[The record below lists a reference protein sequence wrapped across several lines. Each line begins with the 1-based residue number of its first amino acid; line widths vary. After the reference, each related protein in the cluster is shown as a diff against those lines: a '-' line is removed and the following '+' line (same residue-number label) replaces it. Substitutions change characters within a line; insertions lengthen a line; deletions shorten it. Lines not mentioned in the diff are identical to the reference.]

1 MSNLFGIKMVLPAK
15 AKNKL
20 STGSGTKFY
29 LVDEAGEATPIE
41 LKSIS
46 SFSLPETG
54 ADNILSITITLPL
67 LDVGYDIATTAE
79 EIRKK
84 LAELSK

>member
-1 MSNLFGIKMVLPAK
+1 MSNLYGIKMVLPAV

-20 STGSGTKFY
+20 ASAARTKFY
-29 LVDEAGEATPIE
+29 MVDEAGESVPVE
-41 LKSIS
+41 LKNVT
-46 SFSLPETG
+46 SFSVPETG

-67 LDVGYDIATTAE
+67 LDVGYDIAYTAE

-84 LAELSK
+84 LSELNK

>member
-1 MSNLFGIKMVLPAK
+1 MSNLKGIKMVLPAGT
-15 AKNKL
+15 KNRL
-20 STGSGTKFY
+20 ACGSGTKFY
-29 LVDEAGEATPIE
+29 LIDEAGTSTPIE
-41 LKSIS
+41 LSVS
-46 SFSLPETG
+46 SFSVPETG
-54 ADNILSITITLPL
+54 ADNILSVTITLPL